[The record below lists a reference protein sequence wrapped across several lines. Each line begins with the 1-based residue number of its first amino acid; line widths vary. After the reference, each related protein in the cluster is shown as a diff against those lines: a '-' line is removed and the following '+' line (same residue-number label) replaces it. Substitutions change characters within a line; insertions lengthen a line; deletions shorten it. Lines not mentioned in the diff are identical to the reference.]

1 MVASPDKT
9 KLYTIGNQWHR
20 PAYPDLKAGSAASKN
35 IFQFSCENGC
45 VWKELT
51 TKLKHQRYA
60 AVAFPISNELT
71 QKICN
76 SNGKP
81 SITFG
86 TKILVV
92 TGNHGLTTE
101 IIDLG
106 NSKFSCPKVEKFPKN
121 RFYANGGWVGD
132 MPMVCGGVDLK
143 GFHRTA

>member
-9 KLYTIGNQWHR
+9 KLYTIGNQYL
-20 PAYPDLKAGSAASKN
+20 PASKK

-121 RFYANGGWVGD
+121 WFYANTR
-132 MPMVCGGVDLK
+132 
-143 GFHRTA
+143 FFS